1 MKRIKIFV
9 TFILLGV
16 GCSILLN
23 QNQIEA
29 SKPKATKVKAKYK
42 QTKKGKNYLVLTG
55 YTKKNRKVWSH
66 KSSKHKPYQVDA
78 ICYRKK
84 GKYVYLF
91 DGRKLKVFKLSSGKK
106 IRQTKLKIA
115 AGHSYA
121 FDSKHNLYLTGYLY
135 DDIYKLDKKGHT
147 KWHTNIKHL
156 GFGDAYGTTYKKGIL
171 TIYYEYSPIRT
182 DLDLDKH
189 YYIKLDAKT
198 GKILSYHK

>member
-1 MKRIKIFV
+1 MKKIKIFV

-16 GCSILLN
+16 GFSILLN
-23 QNQIEA
+23 QNPTEA
-29 SKPKATKVKAKYK
+29 SKPKATKIKAKYK
-42 QTKKGKNYLVLTG
+42 QTKKGKYYLVLTG
-55 YTKKNRKVWSH
+55 YTKRNKKVWSH

-78 ICYRKK
+78 TAYRKK

-106 IRQTKLKIA
+106 IRQSKLKIA
-115 AGHSYA
+115 AGHSFA
-121 FDSKHNLYLTGYLY
+121 FDSKYNLYLTGYLY
-135 DDIYKLDKKGHT
+135 DDIYKLNKKGRV
-147 KWHTNIKHL
+147 KWHTNVKHL

-171 TIYYEYSPIRT
+171 TIYYEYSPDRT

-198 GKILSYHK
+198 GKILSYRK